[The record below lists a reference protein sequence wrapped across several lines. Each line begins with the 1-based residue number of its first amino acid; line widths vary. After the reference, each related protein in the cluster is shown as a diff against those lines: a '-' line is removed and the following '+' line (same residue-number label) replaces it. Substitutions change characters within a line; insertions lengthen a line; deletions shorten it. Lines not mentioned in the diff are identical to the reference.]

1 MTTKHYVPRAAGSDL
16 ENLLDAALAS
26 TFPASDP
33 VSFTSTAIPITDN
46 AGEVPMRKAIAKAK
60 GDGRKPYKLYGAS
73 GGGSMIVEA
82 AFGFTKLPVEFV
94 DVPWDDT
101 GWNSK
106 TLKKLNP
113 LGQVPT
119 LVLPDGTVMTE
130 SAAIILHIAD
140 RVPGFELVPAP
151 THAKRARFL
160 RWLVFLVAAVYPTFT
175 YGDATERWVGA
186 GHKEGAGKA
195 LREGTDEHRKTMW
208 RFAERQ
214 IDGPWFLGKTMS
226 ALDLY
231 IWMMMK
237 WRPGADW
244 FKAEAPKLHK
254 IATAMNDHHICKK
267 VTARNKL

>member
-1 MTTKHYVPRAAGSDL
+1 MARYKSKDKTSESNDA
-16 ENLLDAALAS
+16 LDDALAE

-33 VSFTSTAIPITDN
+33 VAFVSTAIAAPIEE
-46 AGEVPMRKAIAKAK
+46 EVMPKSKAK
-60 GDGRKPYKLYGAS
+60 RYTLYGAS

-106 TLKKLNP
+106 TLKKFNP

-119 LVLPDGTVMTE
+119 LILPDGTVMTE
-130 SAAIILHIAD
+130 SAAIILHLAD
-140 RVPGFELVPAP
+140 KTRGFELVPAP
-151 THAKRARFL
+151 SDPHRPAFL

-175 YGDATERWVGA
+175 YGDVTERWVGA
-186 GHKEGAGKA
+186 SAKEGTGKA
-195 LREGTDEHRKTMW
+195 LREGTDEHRKTLL
-208 RFAERQ
+208 RFVESQ
-214 IDGPWFLGKTMS
+214 VPGPWFLGKTLS

-244 FKAEAPKLHK
+244 FKAETPKLHK
-254 IATAMNDHHICKK
+254 IGTAMNAHIVCKK
-267 VTARNKL
+267 VTARNKV

>member
-1 MTTKHYVPRAAGSDL
+1 MSTNSPDKPHRDA
-16 ENLLDAALAS
+16 LLDDALAS

-33 VSFTSTAIPITDN
+33 VSFTSTAIPTTDHT
-46 AGEVPMRKAIAKAK
+46 GEALMPKATAKAK
-60 GDGRKPYKLYGAS
+60 STGRKAYKLYGAS

-119 LVLPDGTVMTE
+119 LVLPDATVMSE

-140 RVPGFELVPAP
+140 KVPGFELVPPRA
-151 THAKRARFL
+151 HAKRAQFL

-175 YGDATERWVGA
+175 YGDVTERWVGA

-195 LREGTDEHRKTMW
+195 LREGTDEHRKTIW
-208 RFAERQ
+208 RFVESQVR
-214 IDGPWFLGKTMS
+214 GPWFLDKTFS

-237 WRPGADW
+237 WRPGGDW
-244 FKAEAPKLHK
+244 FTAECPKLHK
-254 IATAMNDHHICKK
+254 IATTMNDHPVCKN

>member
-1 MTTKHYVPRAAGSDL
+1 MSKNSGAKHRDDA
-16 ENLLDAALAS
+16 LDEALAS

-33 VSFTSTAIPITDN
+33 VAMTSPSISAAEYPTETA
-46 AGEVPMRKAIAKAK
+46 VPKVKKKASAK
-60 GDGRKPYKLYGAS
+60 GKAYKLYGAS

-94 DVPWDDT
+94 DLPWSDT

-119 LVLPDGTVMTE
+119 LVLPGGTVMSE
-130 SAAIILHIAD
+130 SAAIILHLAD
-140 RVPGFELVPAP
+140 TVPDYALVPTADG
-151 THAKRARFL
+151 TNRAKFL
-160 RWLVFLVAAVYPTFT
+160 RWLVFLVTAVYPTFT
-175 YGDATERWVGA
+175 YGDVTERWVGA

-195 LREGTDEHRKTMW
+195 LREGTDDHRKALW
-208 RFAERQ
+208 RFVETQ
-214 IDGPWFLGKTMS
+214 VEGPWFLGKTLS

-231 IWMMMK
+231 VWMMAK

-244 FKAEAPKLHK
+244 FKAETPKLHK
-254 IATAMNDHHICKK
+254 IATAMNGHPVCKK
-267 VTARNKL
+267 VAARNGL